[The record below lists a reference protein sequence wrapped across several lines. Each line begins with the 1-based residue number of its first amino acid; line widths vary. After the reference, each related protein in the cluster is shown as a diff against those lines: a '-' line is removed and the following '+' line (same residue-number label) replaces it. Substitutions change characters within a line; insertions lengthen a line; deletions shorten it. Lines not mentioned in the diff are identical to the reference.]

1 MINLLIADDEIEI
14 LDGIR
19 SVIDWEAN
27 DIRICGEA
35 SDGRSALELVYK
47 LSPDVV
53 LMDIRMPKLTGLEV
67 LEEIYKDNLNTKCI
81 ILSGYDDFYYARKAI
96 NLKATDY
103 LLKPCQ
109 PNDILEA
116 VLRVKKV
123 IEAENLKETL
133 FDKYKSY
140 FYDNISVLKEK
151 LLREII
157 YNTHSDY
164 NALEEKMD
172 LYKINLSKSNLL
184 TAVVHIDILNEEG
197 KEFNQIDIET
207 LKIAIKEITEKIIPN
222 GFGKEIFQ
230 DNEDI
235 VIILSSEEIINWYVV
250 SNKLFREIKEEIK
263 SQLQVSVTIGIG
275 GNANNVSEIF
285 KSYNEAISA
294 MEAKFFMGEDNLIF
308 FDEITIQSLKPV
320 GYPLNEDIKIINC
333 LSTGNIDTLKSYV
346 DDYFK
351 TLCSDSS
358 ISKDYIKYSCLALF
372 GSILRFCLEKAID
385 INAMFGEEDDW
396 INKINNCKTIF
407 QLQETVLNIVEYV
420 FNTISENKNTNY
432 LIKKAVEYIKDNFH
446 EDINLETIAKNIFI
460 TPGYLSL
467 LFKQETG
474 VNFLEYLHKYRIQ
487 KAKEYLHNKLLKNY
501 EVSRMVGY
509 TNEKYFSQ
517 MFKRYTGLTPTQ
529 YKDSIL

>member
-14 LDGIR
+14 LEGIR

-35 SDGRSALELVYK
+35 SDGRSALELIYK

-67 LEEIYKDNLNTKCI
+67 LEEIHKDNLNTKCI

-109 PNDILEA
+109 PNDILES
-116 VLRVKKV
+116 VLRIKKV

-133 FDKYKSY
+133 FDRYKNY
-140 FYDNISVLKEK
+140 FYENISVLKEK
-151 LLREII
+151 LLRELI
-157 YNTHSDY
+157 YNTPSDY
-164 NALEEKMD
+164 TALEDKMD
-172 LYKINLSKSNLL
+172 LYKINLSKLNLL
-184 TAVVHIDILNEEG
+184 VTIIHIDILSESN
-197 KEFNQIDIET
+197 KKISQMDIET
-207 LKIAIKEITEKIIPN
+207 LKIAIKEIIESIIPKN
-222 GFGKEIFQ
+222 FGSEIFQ
-230 DNEDI
+230 NNEDI
-235 VIILSSEEIINWYVV
+235 VAILSNEGEIDWYAV
-250 SNKLFREIKEEIK
+250 SNKVFREIKETIK
-263 SQLQVSVTIGIG
+263 SELQISITIGIG
-275 GNANNVSEIF
+275 GVAKNINEIF
-285 KSYNEAISA
+285 KSYNEAVSA
-294 MEAKFFMGEDNLIF
+294 IEAKFFMGEDNLIF
-308 FDEITIQSLKPV
+308 FDEITIKNLNSIR
-320 GYPLNEDIKIINC
+320 YPLNEDIKIINC
-333 LSTGNIDTLKSYV
+333 LSTGNIDTLKSSV

-358 ISKDYIKYSCLALF
+358 VSKDDIKYSCLALF
-372 GSILRFCLEKAID
+372 GSILRFCLEKTID
-385 INAMFGEEDDW
+385 INTMFSEGDNWMDQ
-396 INKINNCKTIF
+396 INNCKTIF
-407 QLQETVLNIVEYV
+407 QLQETVLNIVCYV
-420 FNTISENKNTNY
+420 FNVISKNKNTNY
-432 LIKKAVEYIKDNFH
+432 LIKNAVEYIKENFH